1 MIEVQSFLDASE
13 FVVSDTMDQ
22 TLDRVDLGTGAE
34 ADGLADLDTQLAVSH
49 LEDVLDVVLL
59 AAGGNRVA
67 VVVAEDGLLIW
78 LEIEGFFDGLAD
90 HALPVLDAQFVDVIA
105 YRALHVHAVQVVA
118 HHEAAFTEVAGLA
131 PGLEVLG
138 VKMSVALT
146 YLRYIRYADLPPRH
160 LIYMKRAALYMRVST
175 LDQHPET
182 QLYDLRQMAQQR
194 GYQIVEEYTD
204 TISGA
209 RATRPGL
216 DQMMRDARRVRFDVV
231 LVWAS
236 DRIARSV
243 KHFLDVLD
251 ELNRL
256 NIEFISFREQID
268 TGGPLGR
275 AVVVIIGAIAELER
289 NLIIERVRAGMRRA
303 RLEGRHI
310 GRKPLEL
317 DRTAILRD
325 RQRGQSLGELAKS
338 YRVSRATIHR
348 VLREHAPTTL
358 EKSA

>member
-1 MIEVQSFLDASE
+1 
-13 FVVSDTMDQ
+13 
-22 TLDRVDLGTGAE
+22 
-34 ADGLADLDTQLAVSH
+34 
-49 LEDVLDVVLL
+49 
-59 AAGGNRVA
+59 
-67 VVVAEDGLLIW
+67 
-78 LEIEGFFDGLAD
+78 
-90 HALPVLDAQFVDVIA
+90 
-105 YRALHVHAVQVVA
+105 
-118 HHEAAFTEVAGLA
+118 
-131 PGLEVLG
+131 
-138 VKMSVALT
+138 
-146 YLRYIRYADLPPRH
+146 
-160 LIYMKRAALYMRVST
+160 MKRAALYMRVST

-194 GYQIVEEYTD
+194 GFEIVEEYTD

-209 RATRPGL
+209 KARRPGL
-216 DQMMRDARRVRFDVV
+216 DAMMRDARRGRFDVV

-317 DRTAILRD
+317 DRNAILRD
-325 RQRGQSLGELAKS
+325 RQQGQSLGQLAKN

-348 VLREHAPTTL
+348 VLREHAPTITL

>member
-1 MIEVQSFLDASE
+1 MPNI
-13 FVVSDTMDQ
+13 
-22 TLDRVDLGTGAE
+22 
-34 ADGLADLDTQLAVSH
+34 
-49 LEDVLDVVLL
+49 
-59 AAGGNRVA
+59 
-67 VVVAEDGLLIW
+67 
-78 LEIEGFFDGLAD
+78 
-90 HALPVLDAQFVDVIA
+90 P
-105 YRALHVHAVQVVA
+105 
-118 HHEAAFTEVAGLA
+118 
-131 PGLEVLG
+131 
-138 VKMSVALT
+138 
-146 YLRYIRYADLPPRH
+146 
-160 LIYMKRAALYMRVST
+160 MKRAALYLRVST
-175 LDQHPET
+175 FDQHPET

-194 GYQIVEEYTD
+194 GYGIVEEYTD

-209 RATRPGL
+209 KVKRPGL
-216 DQMMRDARRVRFDVV
+216 DRMMRDARRGRFDVV

-310 GRKPLEL
+310 GRKPLVL
-317 DRTAILRD
+317 DRPAILRD
-325 RQRGQSLGELAKS
+325 RQRGQSLGQLAKT
-338 YRVSRATIHR
+338 YLVSRATIHR
-348 VLREHAPTTL
+348 VLRQNAETTN
-358 EKSA
+358 KSG